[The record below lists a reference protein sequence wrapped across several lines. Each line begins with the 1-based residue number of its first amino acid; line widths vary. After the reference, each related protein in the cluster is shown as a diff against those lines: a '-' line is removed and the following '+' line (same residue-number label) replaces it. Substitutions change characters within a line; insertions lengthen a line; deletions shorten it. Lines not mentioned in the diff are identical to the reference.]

1 MKKNF
6 IILTKFY
13 TLLLPCLLLFSGVLW
28 QAYLGLVYSVI
39 LFVVLHKKKDYM
51 RSVVRAYNYMFPF
64 DKLED

>member
-13 TLLLPCLLLFSGVLW
+13 LLLLPCLLLMSQVLW

-39 LFVVLHKKKDYM
+39 LFVVLNKKKAYM

>member
-13 TLLLPCLLLFSGVLW
+13 TLLLPCLLLMSQVLW
-28 QAYLGLVYSVI
+28 QAFLGLVYAVI
-39 LFVVLHKKKDYM
+39 LFVVLYKKKAYM
-51 RSVVRAYNYMFPF
+51 RSVVRAYNYMFPL